1 MNTTQRF
8 KVPKNGGFTLI
19 ELLVT
24 TTLTTIILLTATTIL
39 MTFFVSNSRTTIRRQ
54 IKAEGSRA
62 LSRMEFVARGASSC
76 SNDAVPTILDPS
88 TGVAVTPIIS
98 FTNVD
103 GSIVRF
109 YPMVVSSVRNI
120 VMRTTTVSGTTTEN
134 LLSTFALP
142 SSDATFQLNCVRET
156 DAKKLYAN
164 IRFNLT
170 NPGAG
175 TITETFTTLVVLR
188 NSE

>member
-1 MNTTQRF
+1 MSFIKTF
-8 KVPKNGGFTLI
+8 KGSRNAGFTLI

-24 TTLTTIILLTATTIL
+24 TTITSIILLTTTTLL

-54 IKAEGSRA
+54 IKSEGSRA
-62 LSRMEFVARGASSC
+62 LARIEFVARGARSC
-76 SNDAVPTILDPS
+76 SNAAVPGITAS
-88 TGVAVTPIIS
+88 PIIS
-98 FTNVD
+98 FTNLD

-109 YPMVVSSVRNI
+109 YPLVVGGVRNI
-120 VMRTTTVSGTTTEN
+120 VMRTTPVTGPTTTEN
-134 LLSTFALP
+134 LLSVFALP

-156 DAKKLYAN
+156 DARKLYAN

-170 NPGAG
+170 NPGTA
-175 TITETFTTLVVLR
+175 TVTETFTTLVVLR